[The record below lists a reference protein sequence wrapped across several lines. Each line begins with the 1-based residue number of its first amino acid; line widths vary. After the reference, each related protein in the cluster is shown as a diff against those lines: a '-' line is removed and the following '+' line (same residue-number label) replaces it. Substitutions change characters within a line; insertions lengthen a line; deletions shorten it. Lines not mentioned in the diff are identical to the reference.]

1 MLLVIMKYV
10 DSIEVLF
17 KNFFSSLWHR
27 QEFFLTCKVYC
38 VEIFM
43 IKITTIET
51 RSRVLLFW
59 AKKKWLFEG
68 SSFRSKKF
76 YWNIFLFLRLGASY
90 KTMFQTSM
98 VFLKNRFSSMWRC
111 ICIQNPTLLKKID
124 PRYRMPFQLNL
135 CKHILNFSF
144 CNTAKSHFV
153 QDT

>member
-51 RSRVLLFW
+51 RSRVQLFW
-59 AKKKWLFEG
+59 AKK
-68 SSFRSKKF
+68 
-76 YWNIFLFLRLGASY
+76 ND
-90 KTMFQTSM
+90 
-98 VFLKNRFSSMWRC
+98 FLKAVVLGQRNFTEIYFCFYASVQATKQCFKLQWYFKKSS
-111 ICIQNPTLLKKID
+111 
-124 PRYRMPFQLNL
+124 QLNVTMHL
-135 CKHILNFSF
+135 YSKPNVVKKNRSTIQGAFS
-144 CNTAKSHFV
+144 AEFV
-153 QDT
+153 